1 MNGSP
6 SRLLTLLLG
15 GLRLGDPL
23 SPFFFTLVVGAWRSM
38 LLSSKEG
45 GLIRGFEVGKGE
57 DAITHLQFANDTILF
72 NLL

>member
-1 MNGSP
+1 MVD
-6 SRLLTLLLG
+6 LLGCSLLLG

-23 SPFFFTLVVGAWRSM
+23 SPFFFTLVVEALSAM
-38 LLSSKEG
+38 LLIAKEG

-72 NLL
+72 

>member
-1 MNGSP
+1 MVH
-6 SRLLTLLLG
+6 LLGCSLLLG

-23 SPFFFTLVVGAWRSM
+23 SPFFFTLVVEALSAM
-38 LLSSKEG
+38 LLIAKG

-72 NLL
+72 